1 MKKLLEILG
10 TITIASSGIAGI
22 VCNAPV
28 QTQEQQTKLENIN
41 YKRQKRSNNENNKI
55 NRTKIAIKTKS
66 FIFSSG
72 ILLNNKIYF
81 GSADHN
87 VYEYDL
93 ATGQQKIIITT
104 NGGIWSSGAV
114 LNNKVYFGSEDHNVY
129 EYDPTTGQQ
138 KIVIRANDWIRSVG
152 VSLVFNNK
160 LYVGSGDHNVYE
172 YDPATGQQKIVIRA
186 QGEIWFSGASL
197 NNKIYFGSADHN
209 VYEYDPATGQQKIVI
224 KAQDSV
230 QFSGVVLNN
239 KVYFGSVDHN
249 VYEYNPI
256 TKQQKIVIRTEN
268 EIHGGGTTL
277 NNKLFVASDDHN
289 VYEYDSAT
297 EQQKIVII
305 TKGKIRSSGAVLN
318 NKVYFGSW
326 DKNLY
331 EYDPITKQQKIV
343 IRTDST
349 INYLSELNNKIYF
362 GSGDNNVYEY
372 SEYYLNANLE
382 QINNNSD
389 NAILNE
395 LNYLNPDLDIS
406 QLEIISK
413 TNNSAIVKIKDNLN
427 NNIKIHY
434 SIDNGQNKIINLN
447 ELLKKALFFKFRD
460 ENHNLKFKEIN
471 YIDTNNL
478 NFWDI
483 EITKKEN
490 SFLWSN
496 VPKNVCSDREIINK
510 TPNTR
515 SFNVPACEYNSKS
528 KLVFQ
533 ITTGLTKTKQE
544 NKLNGWNI
552 NSDDEMK
559 LTDFTNINNKNS
571 EIINVLSNEF
581 DLSNTNKQEQ
591 EMILSIFKEPA
602 DKFELNPNEKL
613 KITYPVRIITS
624 KVILNL
630 KQKIT
635 GNITAKIIDD
645 NNKEQI
651 VTLPITEVMQILQKY
666 SLLPN
671 EITIDKN
678 NDKITFNGEAFF
690 SSEREG
696 SVRTNT
702 VTTIV

>member
-160 LYVGSGDHNVYE
+160 LYVGSG
-172 YDPATGQQKIVIRA
+172 
-186 QGEIWFSGASL
+186 
-197 NNKIYFGSADHN
+197 DHN

-434 SIDNGQNKIINLN
+434 SIDNQQNKIINLN
-447 ELLKKALFFKFRD
+447 ELLKKALFFKFQD
-460 ENHNLKFKEIN
+460 ENPNLKFKEIN

-478 NFWDI
+478 NFSNT
-483 EITKKEN
+483 EITKQEN

-651 VTLPITEVMQILQKY
+651 VTLSIKEAMQILQKY
-666 SLLPN
+666 SLLPD
-671 EITIDKN
+671 EINIDKN
-678 NDKITFNGEAFF
+678 NDNITFNGEAFF
-690 SSEREG
+690 SSEKEG
-696 SVRTNT
+696 PVRTNT
-702 VTTIV
+702 VTTLEQ

>member
-1 MKKLLEILG
+1 M
-10 TITIASSGIAGI
+10 TA
-22 VCNAPV
+22 
-28 QTQEQQTKLENIN
+28 
-41 YKRQKRSNNENNKI
+41 NEKI
-55 NRTKIAIKTKS
+55 RT
-66 FIFSSG
+66 
-72 ILLNNKIYF
+72 F
-81 GSADHN
+81 G
-87 VYEYDL
+87 V
-93 ATGQQKIIITT
+93 
-104 NGGIWSSGAV
+104 V
-114 LNNKVYFGSEDHNVY
+114 LNNKLYFC
-129 EYDPTTGQQ
+129 
-138 KIVIRANDWIRSVG
+138 
-152 VSLVFNNK
+152 
-160 LYVGSGDHNVYE
+160 SGDRNFYE
-172 YDPATGQQKIVIRA
+172 YDPATGQQRVI
-186 QGEIWFSGASL
+186 ITT
-197 NNKIYFGSADHN
+197 GSWN
-209 VYEYDPATGQQKIVI
+209 E
-224 KAQDSV
+224 S
-230 QFSGVVLNN
+230 SGVVLNN
-239 KVYFGSVDHN
+239 KLYFGSADGN
-249 VYEYNPI
+249 I
-256 TKQQKIVIRTEN
+256 
-268 EIHGGGTTL
+268 
-277 NNKLFVASDDHN
+277 
-289 VYEYDSAT
+289 
-297 EQQKIVII
+297 
-305 TKGKIRSSGAVLN
+305 
-318 NKVYFGSW
+318 
-326 DKNLY
+326 
-331 EYDPITKQQKIV
+331 
-343 IRTDST
+343 
-349 INYLSELNNKIYF
+349 
-362 GSGDNNVYEY
+362 YEY
-372 SEYYLNANLE
+372 SEYHLNRNLGK
-382 QINNNSD
+382 INDNSD

-406 QLEIISK
+406 QLEIINK
-413 TNNSAIVKIKDNLN
+413 TKNSAILKIKNNLN

-447 ELLKKALFFKFRD
+447 ELIKKALFFKFRN
-460 ENHNLKFKEIN
+460 ENPNLKFKEIN

-478 NFWDI
+478 NFSDI

-496 VPKNVCSDREIINK
+496 VPENVCSDKEIINK

-571 EIINVLSNEF
+571 EIINELSNNF

-651 VTLPITEVMQILQKY
+651 VTLSITEVMQILQKY

-696 SVRTNT
+696 PVRTNT

>member
-1 MKKLLEILG
+1 MKKLLSLLS
-10 TITIASSGIAGI
+10 TITMAGSGMLGI
-22 VCNAPV
+22 VANSPYP
-28 QTQEQQTKLENIN
+28 TQEQQIKLENIN

-55 NRTKIAIKTKS
+55 NITKI
-66 FIFSSG
+66 
-72 ILLNNKIYF
+72 
-81 GSADHN
+81 
-87 VYEYDL
+87 V
-93 ATGQQKIIITT
+93 ITT
-104 NGGIWSSGAV
+104 NGIVRSDGII
-114 LNNKVYFGSEDHNVY
+114 LNNKVYFGSGDNKVY
-129 EYDPTTGQQ
+129 EYDPVTGQQ
-138 KIVIRANDWIRSVG
+138 KIVIKKNGFIWSSG
-152 VSLVFNNK
+152 VIFNNK
-160 LYVGSGDHNVYE
+160 LYIGSDDG
-172 YDPATGQQKIVIRA
+172 
-186 QGEIWFSGASL
+186 
-197 NNKIYFGSADHN
+197 N

-224 KAQDSV
+224 KT
-230 QFSGVVLNN
+230 NN
-239 KVYFGSVDHN
+239 S
-249 VYEYNPI
+249 
-256 TKQQKIVIRTEN
+256 Q
-268 EIHGGGTTL
+268 
-277 NNKLFVASDDHN
+277 S
-289 VYEYDSAT
+289 
-297 EQQKIVII
+297 
-305 TKGKIRSSGAVLN
+305 IRSSG
-318 NKVYFGSW
+318 
-326 DKNLY
+326 
-331 EYDPITKQQKIV
+331 V
-343 IRTDST
+343 IF
-349 INYLSELNNKIYF
+349 NNKIYF
-362 GSGDNNVYEY
+362 GSGDKNVYEY
-372 SEYYLNANLE
+372 DPSTEQQRVILTTKWRLVSSGVVLNNKLYFGSADGNIYEYSEHYLDSNLG
-382 QINNNSD
+382 QINSD
-389 NAILNE
+389 TTILNE

-427 NNIKIHY
+427 DDIINIYYLIK
-434 SIDNGQNKIINLN
+434 NEQNKIINLN
-447 ELLKKALFFKFRD
+447 ELIKNAIFFKFRD
-460 ENHNLKFKEIN
+460 ENPNLKFKEIN

-478 NFWDI
+478 NFSNT
-483 EITKKEN
+483 EITKQEN

-571 EIINVLSNEF
+571 GIINVLSNEF

-613 KITYPVRIITS
+613 KITYPVRIIES
-624 KVILNL
+624 EIILNL

-651 VTLPITEVMQILQKY
+651 VTLSITEVMQILKKY
-666 SLLPN
+666 ILLPN

-690 SSEREG
+690 SPEREG
-696 SVRTNT
+696 PVRTNT

>member
-10 TITIASSGIAGI
+10 TITIASSGIAG
-22 VCNAPV
+22 VVANSPYP
-28 QTQEQQTKLENIN
+28 TQEKLENIN

-55 NRTKIAIKTKS
+55 NRTKIVIRTNREIYA
-66 FIFSSG
+66 SG
-72 ILLNNKIYF
+72 II
-81 GSADHN
+81 
-87 VYEYDL
+87 
-93 ATGQQKIIITT
+93 
-104 NGGIWSSGAV
+104 
-114 LNNKVYFGSEDHNVY
+114 LNNKVYFGSQDHNVY
-129 EYDPTTGQQ
+129 EYDPVTNQQ
-138 KIVIRANDWIRSVG
+138 IIVIRT
-152 VSLVFNNK
+152 
-160 LYVGSGDHNVYE
+160 E
-172 YDPATGQQKIVIRA
+172 
-186 QGEIWFSGASL
+186 
-197 NNKIYFGSADHN
+197 NKIFS
-209 VYEYDPATGQQKIVI
+209 
-224 KAQDSV
+224 
-230 QFSGVVLNN
+230 SGVVLNN
-239 KVYFGSVDHN
+239 KVYFGSQDHN
-249 VYEYNPI
+249 VYEYDPVTN
-256 TKQQKIVIRTEN
+256 QQKIVIRTKGEVWSS
-268 EIHGGGTTL
+268 GVVL
-277 NNKLFVASDDHN
+277 NNKLYVGSWDHN
-289 VYEYDSAT
+289 VYEYDPVTNQQKVVIKT
-297 EQQKIVII
+297 EGQVWSSGRILNNKLYFCSLDEHNIYEYDPVTNQQKIAIKTNGEVYSSGVTLNNKLYFGSHDNNVYEYEPISGQQKVVIKANGI
-305 TKGKIRSSGAVLN
+305 IDSSGVVFKNKIYFGSDDSNVYEYEPISGQQKVVIKANGWIRSSGVVFN
-318 NKVYFGSW
+318 NKLYFGSH
-326 DKNLY
+326 DNNVY
-331 EYDPITKQQKIV
+331 EYDPITGQQKII
-343 IRTDST
+343 IRTNNNVDS
-349 INYLSELNNKIYF
+349 SGVVLNNKLYF
-362 GSGDNNVYEY
+362 GSQDHNVYEY
-372 SEYYLNANLE
+372 SEYYLNSNLW
-382 QINNNSD
+382 QINDNSD
-389 NAILNE
+389 TEILNE

-427 NNIKIHY
+427 NNDNNIKIHY

-447 ELLKKALFFKFRD
+447 ELIKKALFFKFRD
-460 ENHNLKFKEIN
+460 ENPNLKFKEIN

-478 NFWDI
+478 NFWDV

-552 NSDDEMK
+552 NSDGEIK

-651 VTLPITEVMQILQKY
+651 VTLSITEVMQILQKY

-696 SVRTNT
+696 PVRTNT

>member
-1 MKKLLEILG
+1 M
-10 TITIASSGIAGI
+10 
-22 VCNAPV
+22 
-28 QTQEQQTKLENIN
+28 
-41 YKRQKRSNNENNKI
+41 
-55 NRTKIAIKTKS
+55 
-66 FIFSSG
+66 
-72 ILLNNKIYF
+72 LNNKLYF
-81 GSADHN
+81 GSADGN
-87 VYEYDL
+87 
-93 ATGQQKIIITT
+93 I
-104 NGGIWSSGAV
+104 
-114 LNNKVYFGSEDHNVY
+114 
-129 EYDPTTGQQ
+129 
-138 KIVIRANDWIRSVG
+138 
-152 VSLVFNNK
+152 
-160 LYVGSGDHNVYE
+160 
-172 YDPATGQQKIVIRA
+172 
-186 QGEIWFSGASL
+186 
-197 NNKIYFGSADHN
+197 
-209 VYEYDPATGQQKIVI
+209 
-224 KAQDSV
+224 
-230 QFSGVVLNN
+230 
-239 KVYFGSVDHN
+239 
-249 VYEYNPI
+249 
-256 TKQQKIVIRTEN
+256 
-268 EIHGGGTTL
+268 
-277 NNKLFVASDDHN
+277 
-289 VYEYDSAT
+289 
-297 EQQKIVII
+297 
-305 TKGKIRSSGAVLN
+305 
-318 NKVYFGSW
+318 
-326 DKNLY
+326 
-331 EYDPITKQQKIV
+331 
-343 IRTDST
+343 
-349 INYLSELNNKIYF
+349 
-362 GSGDNNVYEY
+362 YEY
-372 SEYYLNANLE
+372 SEYYLNSNLG
-382 QINNNSD
+382 QINANSD

-427 NNIKIHY
+427 DDIINIYYLIK
-434 SIDNGQNKIINLN
+434 NEQNKIINLN
-447 ELLKKALFFKFRD
+447 ELIKNAIFFKFRD
-460 ENHNLKFKEIN
+460 ENPNLKFKEIN

-478 NFWDI
+478 NFSNT
-483 EITKKEN
+483 EITKQEN

-515 SFNVPACEYNSKS
+515 SFNVNACEYNSKS

-613 KITYPVRIITS
+613 KITYPVRIIES
-624 KVILNL
+624 EIILNL

-651 VTLPITEVMQILQKY
+651 VTLSITEVMQILKKY
-666 SLLPN
+666 ILLPN

-678 NDKITFNGEAFF
+678 NDKIIFNGEAFF

-696 SVRTNT
+696 PVKTNT

>member
-1 MKKLLEILG
+1 MKKLLSLLS
-10 TITIASSGIAGI
+10 TITMAGSGISGI
-22 VCNAPV
+22 VANSPYEK
-28 QTQEQQTKLENIN
+28 QEQQTKLENIN
-41 YKRQKRSNNENNKI
+41 YKRQKRNNNENNKI
-55 NRTKIAIKTKS
+55 NRTKIVIKTGGH
-66 FIFSSG
+66 IFSSG
-72 ILLNNKIYF
+72 VVFNSKLYF
-81 GSADHN
+81 GSWD
-87 VYEYDL
+87 
-93 ATGQQKIIITT
+93 G
-104 NGGIWSSGAV
+104 
-114 LNNKVYFGSEDHNVY
+114 
-129 EYDPTTGQQ
+129 
-138 KIVIRANDWIRSVG
+138 
-152 VSLVFNNK
+152 
-160 LYVGSGDHNVYE
+160 
-172 YDPATGQQKIVIRA
+172 
-186 QGEIWFSGASL
+186 
-197 NNKIYFGSADHN
+197 N

-224 KAQDSV
+224 KANSIVFSSGVVFNNKLYFGSHDHNVYEYDPATGQQKILITLKDEVLS
-230 QFSGVVLNN
+230 SGVVLNN
-239 KVYFGSVDHN
+239 KLYFGSGDHN
-249 VYEYNPI
+249 VYEYDPVIGQQKIVIKANNVIHSSGVVFNNKLYIGSHDHNVYEYDPATGQQMVIITTKGEIFASGIILNNKLYFGSKDHNVYEYDPATGQQKTVIKTEEGIWSSGVVFNNKLYFGSIDHKVYEYNPATGQQKVVI
-256 TKQQKIVIRTEN
+256 TTNGEIKSSGIVFNNKLYIGSGDHNVYEYSATGQQKIVIRTN
-268 EIHGGGTTL
+268 NWVDSSGVVF
-277 NNKLFVASDDHN
+277 NNKL
-289 VYEYDSAT
+289 Y
-297 EQQKIVII
+297 I
-305 TKGKIRSSGAVLN
+305 
-318 NKVYFGSW
+318 
-326 DKNLY
+326 
-331 EYDPITKQQKIV
+331 
-343 IRTDST
+343 
-349 INYLSELNNKIYF
+349 
-362 GSGDNNVYEY
+362 GSGDGNVYEY
-372 SEYYLNANLE
+372 SNYYNLG
-382 QINNNSD
+382 QINNDSD
-389 NAILNE
+389 NTILNE

-406 QLEIISK
+406 LLEIVNK
-413 TNNSAIVKIKDNLN
+413 TNNSAIIKEKNNSNNKYFGEVIVNYKIK
-427 NNIKIHY
+427 
-434 SIDNGQNKIINLN
+434 NKDEINDINLN
-447 ELLKKALFFKFRD
+447 ELIKRAVFFKFRD
-460 ENHNLKFKEIN
+460 ENPNLIFKEISN
-471 YIDTNNL
+471 VNSNNL
-478 NFWDI
+478 NFSNT
-483 EITKKEN
+483 EITKQEN

-613 KITYPVRIITS
+613 KITYPVRIIIS

-651 VTLPITEVMQILQKY
+651 ITLSITKVMQILQKY

-678 NDKITFNGEAFF
+678 NDKITFNGGAFF

-696 SVRTNT
+696 PVRTNT

>member
-1 MKKLLEILG
+1 MI
-10 TITIASSGIAGI
+10 
-22 VCNAPV
+22 
-28 QTQEQQTKLENIN
+28 
-41 YKRQKRSNNENNKI
+41 
-55 NRTKIAIKTKS
+55 
-66 FIFSSG
+66 
-72 ILLNNKIYF
+72 
-81 GSADHN
+81 
-87 VYEYDL
+87 
-93 ATGQQKIIITT
+93 
-104 NGGIWSSGAV
+104 
-114 LNNKVYFGSEDHNVY
+114 
-129 EYDPTTGQQ
+129 
-138 KIVIRANDWIRSVG
+138 
-152 VSLVFNNK
+152 
-160 LYVGSGDHNVYE
+160 
-172 YDPATGQQKIVIRA
+172 
-186 QGEIWFSGASL
+186 
-197 NNKIYFGSADHN
+197 
-209 VYEYDPATGQQKIVI
+209 
-224 KAQDSV
+224 
-230 QFSGVVLNN
+230 
-239 KVYFGSVDHN
+239 
-249 VYEYNPI
+249 
-256 TKQQKIVIRTEN
+256 
-268 EIHGGGTTL
+268 
-277 NNKLFVASDDHN
+277 
-289 VYEYDSAT
+289 
-297 EQQKIVII
+297 
-305 TKGKIRSSGAVLN
+305 
-318 NKVYFGSW
+318 
-326 DKNLY
+326 
-331 EYDPITKQQKIV
+331 
-343 IRTDST
+343 
-349 INYLSELNNKIYF
+349 
-362 GSGDNNVYEY
+362 
-372 SEYYLNANLE
+372 
-382 QINNNSD
+382 
-389 NAILNE
+389 
-395 LNYLNPDLDIS
+395 
-406 QLEIISK
+406 
-413 TNNSAIVKIKDNLN
+413 
-427 NNIKIHY
+427 
-434 SIDNGQNKIINLN
+434 
-447 ELLKKALFFKFRD
+447 KKAIFFKFRD
-460 ENHNLKFKEIN
+460 ENPNLKFKEIN
-471 YIDTNNL
+471 YIDTDNL

-552 NSDDEMK
+552 NSDDEIK

-581 DLSNTNKQEQ
+581 DLSNTNKQEK

-651 VTLPITEVMQILQKY
+651 ITLSITEVMQILQKY
-666 SLLPN
+666 SLLLN

>member
-1 MKKLLEILG
+1 MKKLLSLLS
-10 TITIASSGIAGI
+10 TITIAGSGMSGIVA
-22 VCNAPV
+22 NSPYPTP
-28 QTQEQQTKLENIN
+28 TQEKIENIN
-41 YKRQKRSNNENNKI
+41 NKRQKRSNNENNKI
-55 NRTKIAIKTKS
+55 NRTKIVIKTNGGV
-66 FIFSSG
+66 FASG

-81 GSADHN
+81 GSDDHN
-87 VYEYDL
+87 VYEYDP
-93 ATGQQKIIITT
+93 ATGQQKIVIRTE
-104 NGGIWSSGAV
+104 GEVWSSGV
-114 LNNKVYFGSEDHNVY
+114 ILNNKLYFGSKDHNVYEYDPVTGQQKIVIRTEGEVWFSSGIILNNKLYIGSDDHNVY

-138 KIVIRANDWIRSVG
+138 KIVIRTKANIHSSGVILNNKVYFGSDDYNVYEYDPTTGQQKIVIRTNWWLPSSG
-152 VSLVFNNK
+152 VVFNNK
-160 LYVGSGDHNVYE
+160 LYIGSEDSNIYEYDSVTEQQKIIKIAKGAVFSSGIILNNKIYFGSKDYNVYEYDPTTGQQKIVIRTEGEVWSSGVILNNKLYFGSKDHNVYE
-172 YDPATGQQKIVIRA
+172 YDPATGQQKVVFRTE
-186 QGEIWFSGASL
+186 GEVLSSGVVFNHKL
-197 NNKIYFGSADHN
+197 YFGSQDHN
-209 VYEYDPATGQQKIVI
+209 VYEY
-224 KAQDSV
+224 
-230 QFSGVVLNN
+230 SG
-239 KVYFGSVDHN
+239 
-249 VYEYNPI
+249 
-256 TKQQKIVIRTEN
+256 
-268 EIHGGGTTL
+268 
-277 NNKLFVASDDHN
+277 
-289 VYEYDSAT
+289 
-297 EQQKIVII
+297 
-305 TKGKIRSSGAVLN
+305 
-318 NKVYFGSW
+318 
-326 DKNLY
+326 
-331 EYDPITKQQKIV
+331 
-343 IRTDST
+343 
-349 INYLSELNNKIYF
+349 
-362 GSGDNNVYEY
+362 
-372 SEYYLNANLE
+372 YYLNSNLG

-389 NAILNE
+389 NVILSE

-406 QLEIISK
+406 QLEIINK
-413 TNNSAIVKIKDNLN
+413 TKNSAILKIKNNLN

-447 ELLKKALFFKFRD
+447 ELIKKALFFKFRN
-460 ENHNLKFKEIN
+460 ENPNLKFKEIN

-478 NFWDI
+478 NFSDI

-559 LTDFTNINNKNS
+559 LTDFTNINNRNS

-651 VTLPITEVMQILQKY
+651 ITLSITEVMQILQKY

-671 EITIDKN
+671 EIIIDKN
-678 NDKITFNGEAFF
+678 NDKITFNGEALF
-690 SSEREG
+690 SLEREG
-696 SVRTNT
+696 AVRTNT